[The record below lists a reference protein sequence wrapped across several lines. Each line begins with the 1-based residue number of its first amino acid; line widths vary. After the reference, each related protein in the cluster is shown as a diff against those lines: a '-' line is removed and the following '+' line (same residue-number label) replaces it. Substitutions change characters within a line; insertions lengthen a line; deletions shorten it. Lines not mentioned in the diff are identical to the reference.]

1 MIRIKNIVKN
11 FISGTVVTK
20 VLKGI
25 DLEIPTGQFVA
36 VIGPSGSGKSTLLY
50 QMSLIDRPTN
60 GEVFVE
66 GQLVSNLNES
76 EKTIFRLENFGFVFQ
91 DYALIPEFTAMDNAI
106 LPNLML
112 GTDINLAKKMAE
124 KVFESFGIAHLATH
138 LPSQLSGGEQQ
149 RVSVSRAIVK
159 KPKILFAD
167 EPTANLDSVAS
178 LQLMKVFKKINKD
191 GQTIIMVTHEE
202 NYAQMADRV
211 IQIKDGQII
220 KDSMLKQGTF

>member
-1 MIRIKNIVKN
+1 MIKIKNVVKN
-11 FISGTVVTK
+11 FVSGTVVTK

-36 VIGPSGSGKSTLLY
+36 IIGPSGSGKSTLLY
-50 QMSLIDRPTN
+50 QMSLIDRPTS
-60 GEVFVE
+60 GEVFVG

-91 DYALIPEFTAMDNAI
+91 DYALIPEFTAMENAI

-112 GTDINLAKKMAE
+112 GTDINVAKKMTE
-124 KVFESFGIAHLATH
+124 KVFESFGIARLATH
-138 LPSQLSGGEQQ
+138 LPNQLSGGEQQ

-178 LQLMKVFKKINKD
+178 VQLMEVFKKINKD

-202 NYAQMADRV
+202 NYAHMTDRV

-220 KDSMLKQGTF
+220 KDTILK

>member
-1 MIRIKNIVKN
+1 MIQIKNIVKN
-11 FISGTVVTK
+11 FVSGTVVTK

-36 VIGPSGSGKSTLLY
+36 IIGPSGSGKSTLLY
-50 QMSLIDRPTN
+50 QMSLIDRPTS
-60 GEVFVE
+60 GEVFVG
-66 GQLVSNLNES
+66 GQLVSNLDES

-91 DYALIPEFTAMDNAI
+91 DYALIPEFTAMENAI

-112 GTDINLAKKMAE
+112 GTDINIAKKMTE

-138 LPSQLSGGEQQ
+138 LPNQLSGGEQQ

-178 LQLMKVFKKINKD
+178 IQLMDVFKKINKD

-202 NYAQMADRV
+202 NYAHMADRV

-220 KDSMLKQGTF
+220 KDTILK

>member
-11 FISGTVVTK
+11 FVNGTVVTK

-36 VIGPSGSGKSTLLY
+36 ITGPSGSGKSTLLY
-50 QMSLIDRPTN
+50 QMSLIDRPTS
-60 GEVFVE
+60 GDIFVD
-66 GQLVSNLNES
+66 GQLVSNLNER
-76 EKTIFRLENFGFVFQ
+76 EKTRFRLENFGFVFQ
-91 DYALIPEFTAMDNAI
+91 DYALIPEFTAMENAI

-112 GTDINLAKKMAE
+112 GTDMDVAKKIAE
-124 KVFESFGIAHLATH
+124 KIFESFGIKHLATH
-138 LPSQLSGGEQQ
+138 LPNQLSGGQQQ

-178 LQLMKVFKKINKD
+178 VQLMEVFKKINKD

-202 NYAQMADRV
+202 NYAQMADRI

-220 KDSMLKQGTF
+220 KDTILK

>member
-1 MIRIKNIVKN
+1 MIRIKNIIKN
-11 FISGTVVTK
+11 FVNGTVVTK

-36 VIGPSGSGKSTLLY
+36 IIGPSGSGKSTLLY
-50 QMSLIDRPTN
+50 QMSLIDRPTS

-66 GQLVSNLNES
+66 NQLVSNLDES
-76 EKTIFRLENFGFVFQ
+76 KKTRFRLENFGFVFQ
-91 DYALIPEFTAMDNAI
+91 DYALIPEFTAIENAI

-112 GTDINLAKKMAE
+112 GTDMDVANEIAE
-124 KVFESFGIAHLATH
+124 KVFESFGIAHLSKH
-138 LPSQLSGGEQQ
+138 LPNQLSGGEQQ

-178 LQLMKVFKKINKD
+178 AQLMEVFKKLNAE

-202 NYAQMADRV
+202 NYARMTDRI

-220 KDSMLKQGTF
+220 KDTMLK

>member
-1 MIRIKNIVKN
+1 MIRIKNIVRN
-11 FISGTVVTK
+11 FTTGTVVNK

-36 VIGPSGSGKSTLLY
+36 IIGPSGSGKSTLLY
-50 QMSLIDRPTN
+50 QMSLIDRPTS

-66 GQLVSNLNES
+66 NHLVSTLNES
-76 EKTIFRLENFGFVFQ
+76 EKTSFRLENFGFVFQ
-91 DYALIPEFTAMDNAI
+91 EYALIPEFTAMENTI

-112 GTDINLAKKMAE
+112 GTDINVAKKMAE

-149 RVSVSRAIVK
+149 RVSVSRAITK

-167 EPTANLDSVAS
+167 EPTANLDSVTSAQVMEI
-178 LQLMKVFKKINKD
+178 LKKINKD
-191 GQTIIMVTHEE
+191 GQTIIMITHEE
-202 NYAQMADRV
+202 IYAQMADRIV
-211 IQIKDGQII
+211 YLRDGQII
-220 KDSMLKQGTF
+220 KDTMLK